1 MRRCLFMQN
10 ETSVGNDFFQIIKGV
25 ALSLAFSF
33 LAAVVFATVLRFTPL
48 PDQVIYPINQTLKVL
63 AVCIGTLAFV
73 RGEKGFLKGGAIGV
87 LFTALSYLAFSAI
100 GGNFSLSGL
109 IVCEL
114 LIALL
119 SGVLS
124 GAIAVNL
131 RRNG

>member
-1 MRRCLFMQN
+1 MQN

-33 LAAVVFATVLRFTPL
+33 LAAVLFATVLRYTPL
-48 PDQVIYPINQTLKVL
+48 SDQVIYPINQTLKVL

-100 GGNFSLSGL
+100 GGDFSLSWL
-109 IVCEL
+109 ILLEL
-114 LIALL
+114 AIAFAT
-119 SGVLS
+119 
-124 GAIAVNL
+124 GALGGILAVNL
-131 RRNG
+131 KK

>member
-1 MRRCLFMQN
+1 M
-10 ETSVGNDFFQIIKGV
+10 
-25 ALSLAFSF
+25 
-33 LAAVVFATVLRFTPL
+33 
-48 PDQVIYPINQTLKVL
+48 L

-100 GGNFSLSGL
+100 GGNFSLSWL

>member
-1 MRRCLFMQN
+1 MRRCLFRQN
-10 ETSVGNDFFQIIKGV
+10 DTSVGNDFFQIIKGV

-100 GGNFSLSGL
+100 GGNFSLSWL